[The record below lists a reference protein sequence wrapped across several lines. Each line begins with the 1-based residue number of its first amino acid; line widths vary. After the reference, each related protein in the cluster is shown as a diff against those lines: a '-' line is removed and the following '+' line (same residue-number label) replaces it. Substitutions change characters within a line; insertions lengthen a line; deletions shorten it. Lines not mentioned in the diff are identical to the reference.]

1 MPFEDVFSMMRISI
15 CILPLSL
22 LSLAAF
28 DQSPET
34 TTKFEVADV
43 HTSPYY
49 SFSAAR
55 GPFFSTSRYE
65 LRDATMVDL
74 IHIAYDL
81 DPEKISGGPSWIE
94 MDRYD
99 IFAKTSAAS
108 NAELR
113 RHMLQ
118 SLLAERFNLVTHNDS
133 RPMPAWALTAG
144 KHSGLKES
152 DGSGESGCKFEFQNA
167 PTAPPAPG
175 TPIQLPTIVYTCR
188 NTSMATLAA
197 GMLDIPAAAGY
208 FNNRLVVDRTSLEGK
223 YDFSFGF
230 TPKVPAAFKTIGENV
245 TIFDAIERLG
255 LKLEMA
261 NVPMPVIVVDSV
273 NRTPT
278 PNSAETMKS
287 FPKLPTE
294 FEVAALKP
302 VDTSTGGGRGP

>member
-1 MPFEDVFSMMRISI
+1 MPFEGVFSMMRI
-15 CILPLSL
+15 CNCTLWLSL
-22 LSLAAF
+22 LSVASF
-28 DQSPET
+28 GQSPET
-34 TTKFEVADV
+34 ATKFEIADV

-74 IHIAYDL
+74 IHIAYDV

-94 MDRYD
+94 MDRFD

-152 DGSGESGCKFEFQNA
+152 DGSGESGCKFEVQNA
-167 PTAPPAPG
+167 PKAPPAPG
-175 TPIQLPTIVYTCR
+175 TPIQLPTIVYSCR

-197 GMLDIPAAAGY
+197 GMLDIPASAGY
-208 FNNRLVVDRTSLEGK
+208 FSNHLVVDRTSLEGK

-230 TPKVPAAFKTIGENV
+230 TPKVPVALKTTGENIP
-245 TIFDAIERLG
+245 IFDAIDKLG

-261 NVPMPVIVVDSV
+261 YLPMPVIVVDSV
-273 NRTPT
+273 SRTPT
-278 PNSAETMKS
+278 PNSAEAMKS
-287 FPKLPTE
+287 
-294 FEVAALKP
+294 
-302 VDTSTGGGRGP
+302 